1 MRKLREVVGNVR
13 ACLAVEIC
21 CATQGID
28 LRASVAVPSV
38 PLRAVHALVR
48 SSVPRMDIDR
58 EVAPQIAAVDTLLP
72 EICRVAA
79 EALPSLRGHA

>member
-1 MRKLREVVGNVR
+1 
-13 ACLAVEIC
+13 
-21 CATQGID
+21 
-28 LRASVAVPSV
+28 VAMPSE

-58 EVAPQIAAVDTLLP
+58 EVAPQLAAVDTLLP

-79 EALPSLRGHA
+79 EACASFR